1 MSAAD
6 VRGRLAT
13 GRAPTIAQYERAIAA
28 KASVL
33 DLTGA
38 DDWAARKRAA
48 AAIRERRPAL
58 ADAIL
63 EAPARPGAPPV
74 RWLRVV
80 ASDGTVL
87 ADRQMFP
94 WDPADLAEALVKA
107 HEEAVK
113 AGDPEPVREVRR

>member
-1 MSAAD
+1 MSAAE

-13 GRAPTIAQYERAIAA
+13 GRPPTIAQYERAIAEHA
-28 KASVL
+28 TIL

-38 DDWAARKRAA
+38 DDWDARKRAA
-48 AAIRERRPAL
+48 EAIRERRPAI

-80 ASDGTVL
+80 ASDGSVL
-87 ADRQMFP
+87 ADRQWFP
-94 WDPADLAEALVKA
+94 WDPPDLAEALVKA
-107 HEEAVK
+107 HEEAAK
-113 AGDPEPVREVRR
+113 EGAPEPVREVRR

>member
-13 GRAPTIAQYERAIAA
+13 GRSPTIAQFERAIAEHA
-28 KASVL
+28 TIL
-33 DLTGA
+33 DLTGR
-38 DDWAARKRAA
+38 DDWDARRRAEG
-48 AAIRERRPAL
+48 AIRERRPAL

-80 ASDGTVL
+80 ARDGSVL

-94 WDPADLAEALVKA
+94 WDPPDLAEALVKA
-107 HEEAVK
+107 HEEAAK
-113 AGDPEPVREVRR
+113 AGDDEPAREVRR